1 MKNAYELL
9 EQKEA
14 DLARVRRE
22 IESLRVVSTLLSDN
36 DPAESDPT
44 RKRDSSA
51 EKTLDPQPESQATGT
66 DGISSAPSKRNFW
79 NVLKGEK

>member
-22 IESLRVVSTLLSDN
+22 IESLRLVSTLLSDN
-36 DPAESDPT
+36 DAGESDPT
-44 RKRDSSA
+44 RKRDSST

-66 DGISSAPSKRNFW
+66 DGISSPPSKRNIW
-79 NVLKGEK
+79 SVLKGAK